1 MSNTMLDLFDNE
13 TKKEVSTKEL
23 DGVVEL
29 YKLARDDYDKKKAA
43 ASEANRVV
51 EDYEKKLLEYLHIS
65 GKSKYYVEN
74 LGTIS
79 TVEKLYIATP
89 KDNEAKEL
97 FFKWVESEYGKDG
110 LLRYQTVNSQ
120 SLNSL
125 FKLYKEEHPEVT
137 SLPGL
142 GEVSTSIE
150 LRFTKK
156 K

>member
-1 MSNTMLDLFDNE
+1 MNFAEQFNAVTSEEINVKDLDNL
-13 TKKEVSTKEL
+13 
-23 DGVVEL
+23 VEL
-29 YKLARDDYDKKKAA
+29 YKLARDDYDDKKRI
-43 ASEANRVV
+43 ASEANRIV
-51 EDYEKKLLEYLHIS
+51 EDYEKKLLEYLLIA
-65 GKSKYYVEN
+65 GKSKYFVEN

-89 KDNEAKEL
+89 KENSDKEL
-97 FFKWVESEYGKDG
+97 FFQWVESEYGKDG
-110 LLRYQTVNSQ
+110 LLKYQTVNSQ

-142 GEVSTSIE
+142 GEATTNIE
-150 LRFTKK
+150 LRFLKK

>member
-1 MSNTMLDLFDNE
+1 MNLAEQFNAETAEEINTKDLDNLV
-13 TKKEVSTKEL
+13 T
-23 DGVVEL
+23 L
-29 YKLARDDYDKKKAA
+29 YKLARDDYDDKKRI
-43 ASEANRVV
+43 ASEANRIV
-51 EDYEKKLLEYLHIS
+51 EDYEKKLLEYLLIA
-65 GKSKYYVEN
+65 GKSKYFVEN

-89 KDNEAKEL
+89 KENSDKEL
-97 FFKWVESEYGKDG
+97 FFQWVESEYGKDG
-110 LLRYQTVNSQ
+110 LLKYQTVNSQ

-142 GEVSTSIE
+142 GEATTNIE
-150 LRFTKK
+150 LRFLKK

>member
-1 MSNTMLDLFDNE
+1 MSLLDQFSAVTAE
-13 TKKEVSTKEL
+13 EISTKDL
-23 DGVVEL
+23 DNLVSV
-29 YKLARDDYDKKKAA
+29 YKLARDDYDDKKRI

-51 EDYEKKLLEYLHIS
+51 EDYEKKLLEYLLIA
-65 GKSKYYVEN
+65 GKQKYYVDGI
-74 LGTIS
+74 GTIS

-89 KDNEAKEL
+89 KENSDKEL
-97 FFKWVESEYGKDG
+97 FFQWVESEYGKDG

-142 GEVSTSIE
+142 SEASVSTE